1 MCPRAHCAQDP
12 PLLPSQLSLDPSGP
26 EWDCPLGSKDLE
38 EEGPWGGGSGLPPT
52 GCFPGSW
59 RQDVGLD
66 CKGSPE
72 GAEARAWTV
81 YYYSLLQSCL
91 QQAGLPETQDR
102 SQVPRTGCPGAEV
115 TLCVLGSPSTFLPVL
130 LEGGVQSP
138 GNMLLC
144 LSPAWL
150 MKVPAPG
157 QPGEAALLVSK
168 AVSFHPGGLTFLDD
182 FVPPRRA
189 TYFLAGLGL
198 GPGRGREAAEL
209 ARDLICPTGASAELA
224 RLLEDRL
231 LTRQLL
237 AQQGAVAVP
246 ATLAFT
252 YKPPGLLQGGDASP
266 GLRLVELSGKEGQ
279 ETLVKEEVET
289 FLRSEAL
296 GDVLQ
301 VAVKLSGWRW
311 RGRQAFRLYPRAEL
325 GAVVDTVLALLEKLE
340 EEEGVLVEAV
350 YPPVRLPCSDGPS
363 LGPGLAVRI
372 CAVVCRTQ
380 GDRPLLSKVV
390 CGVGRG
396 DRPVRHH
403 NSLPRTLEVA
413 LAQCGLGEAAQVA
426 AVRQRV
432 KAAAEAALGAVL
444 ALEAGLSAE
453 QRGGRRAHTDFL
465 GVDFALTAAGGAL
478 TPVALEL
485 NGGLCLEACGALEG
499 LWAAPRLG
507 PAADD
512 AAAAPLVETML
523 RRSARCLM
531 EGKHLLV
538 VGAGGISKK
547 FVWEAARDYG
557 LQLHLV
563 ESDPNHF
570 ASQLVQ
576 TFIHFDV
583 TEHQRDE
590 ENARLLA
597 ELVRARGLKL
607 DGCFSYWDDCLV
619 LTALLCQELGLPCC
633 PPAAMRLAKHKSRT
647 QLHLLCHHGPP
658 WPAPSLHAVPCCPL
672 ESEADVERAVHQVPL
687 PGVMKLEFGA
697 GAVGTRLVKDA
708 PQCHEHFSRI
718 TRDLQGEADH
728 PGIGLGWGNAML
740 LMEFVDGTEHD
751 VDLVL
756 FGGRLLAAFV
766 SDNGPTKL
774 PGFTETAACMP
785 TGLAPEQEAQM
796 VQAAFRCCLGCG
808 LLDGVFNVELKLTGA
823 GPRLIEINPR
833 MGGFYLRDWI
843 LELYGVDLLL
853 AAAMVACGLCPALPT
868 HPRARGHLVGV
879 MCLVSQ
885 HLQALSST
893 ASRETLQALHDRG
906 LLRLNLLEEAL
917 VPGEY
922 EEPYCSVACA
932 GSSPIEARLRLLGL
946 CQGLGID
953 GPNYPVA
960 HFLSH
965 FK

>member
-1 MCPRAHCAQDP
+1 MCPLPTLPKTHRFC
-12 PLLPSQLSLDPSGP
+12 PSQLSLDPLGP
-26 EWDCPLGSKDLE
+26 AWDCPLASKDLE
-38 EEGPWGGGSGLPPT
+38 EEEGPRGGGAGLPPP
-52 GCFPGSW
+52 GCFSGSW
-59 RQDVGLD
+59 RHDVGLD
-66 CKGSPE
+66 CKGSLE

-81 YYYSLLQSCL
+81 YHYSLLQSCL

-115 TLCVLGSPSTFLPVL
+115 TLCILGSPGTFLSVL

-157 QPGEAALLVSK
+157 QPGESALLVSK
-168 AVSFHPGGLTFLDD
+168 AVSFYPGGLTFLDD

-209 ARDLICPTGASAELA
+209 ARDLTCPTGASAELA

-231 LTRQLL
+231 LTRRLL
-237 AQQGAVAVP
+237 AQQGGVAVP

-252 YKPPGLLQGGDASP
+252 YKPPALLRVGDASP

-279 ETLVKEEVET
+279 ETLVKEEVEA
-289 FLRSEAL
+289 FLHSEAL
-296 GDVLQ
+296 GDALQ

-311 RGRQAFRLYPRAEL
+311 RGRQALRLYSRKEL
-325 GAVVDTVLALLEKLE
+325 GTVVDMVLALLEKLE
-340 EEEGVLVEAV
+340 EEESVLVEAV
-350 YPPVRLPCSDGPS
+350 CPPARLPFPGSPPPGPE
-363 LGPGLAVRI
+363 LAVRI

-380 GDRPLLSKVV
+380 GDRPLLSK
-390 CGVGRG
+390 
-396 DRPVRHH
+396 
-403 NSLPRTLEVA
+403 
-413 LAQCGLGEAAQVA
+413 
-426 AVRQRV
+426 
-432 KAAAEAALGAVL
+432 
-444 ALEAGLSAE
+444 
-453 QRGGRRAHTDFL
+453 
-465 GVDFALTAAGGAL
+465 
-478 TPVALEL
+478 
-485 NGGLCLEACGALEG
+485 
-499 LWAAPRLG
+499 
-507 PAADD
+507 
-512 AAAAPLVETML
+512 
-523 RRSARCLM
+523 
-531 EGKHLLV
+531 
-538 VGAGGISKK
+538 
-547 FVWEAARDYG
+547 
-557 LQLHLV
+557 LHLV

-583 TEHQRDE
+583 TEHRRDE

-597 ELVRARGLKL
+597 ELVRARGLQL

-619 LTALLCQELGLPCC
+619 LTALLCQELGLPCS
-633 PPAAMRLAKHKSRT
+633 PPAAMRLAKQKSCT
-647 QLHLLCHHGPP
+647 QLHLLRCHGPP

-697 GAVGTRLVKDA
+697 GAVGVRLVEDA

-740 LMEFVDGTEHD
+740 LMEFIEGTEHD
-751 VDLVL
+751 VDLVVY
-756 FGGRLLAAFV
+756 GGRLLAAFV
-766 SDNGPTKL
+766 SDNGPTRL

-785 TGLAPEQEAQM
+785 TGLAPEQEAQL

-808 LLDGVFNVELKLTGA
+808 LLDGVFNVELKLTRA
-823 GPRLIEINPR
+823 GPKLIEINPR

-853 AAAMVACGLCPALPT
+853 AAAMVACGLRPALPS

-879 MCLVSQ
+879 MCLASQ
-885 HLQALSST
+885 HLQTLSST
-893 ASRETLQALHDRG
+893 ASRETLQALHDQG
-906 LLRLNLLEEAL
+906 LLRFNLLEEVL
-917 VPGEY
+917 VPGDY

-932 GSSPIEARLRLLGL
+932 GPSLAEARLRLLGL

-953 GPNYPVA
+953 GPHYPVA

>member
-1 MCPRAHCAQDP
+1 M
-12 PLLPSQLSLDPSGP
+12 LSLDPLGP

-38 EEGPWGGGSGLPPT
+38 EEEGPWGGGSGLPPP

-59 RQDVGLD
+59 RHDVGLD

-72 GAEARAWTV
+72 VAEAQAWTV

-115 TLCVLGSPSTFLPVL
+115 TLCILGSPSTFLSVL

-150 MKVPAPG
+150 TKVPAPE

-198 GPGRGREAAEL
+198 GSCRDREAAEL
-209 ARDLICPTGASAELA
+209 ARDLTCPTGASAELA

-231 LTRQLL
+231 LTRRLL
-237 AQQGAVAVP
+237 AQQGGVVVP

-252 YKPPGLLQGGDASP
+252 YKPPVLLRGGDASP

-279 ETLVKEEVET
+279 EMLVKEEVGA
-289 FLRSEAL
+289 FLLSEAL
-296 GDVLQ
+296 GDALQ

-311 RGRQAFRLYPRAEL
+311 RGRQALRLYPRAEL
-325 GAVVDTVLALLEKLE
+325 GTVVDTVLALLEKLE
-340 EEEGVLVEAV
+340 EEESVLVEAV
-350 YPPVRLPCSDGPS
+350 CPPARLPFPGSPPPGPE
-363 LGPGLAVRI
+363 LAVRM

-396 DRPVRHH
+396 DRPLRHQS
-403 NSLPRTLEVA
+403 SLPLTLEVA

-426 AVRQRV
+426 VVRRRV
-432 KAAAEAALGAVL
+432 K
-444 ALEAGLSAE
+444 
-453 QRGGRRAHTDFL
+453 
-465 GVDFALTAAGGAL
+465 
-478 TPVALEL
+478 
-485 NGGLCLEACGALEG
+485 
-499 LWAAPRLG
+499 
-507 PAADD
+507 

-531 EGKHLLV
+531 EGKQLLLI
-538 VGAGGISKK
+538 GAGGVSKK

-557 LQLHLV
+557 LKLHLV

-597 ELVRARGLKL
+597 ELVRARGLQL

-619 LTALLCQELGLPCC
+619 LTALLCQELGLPCN
-633 PPAAMRLAKHKSRT
+633 PPATMRLAKQKSRT
-647 QLHLLCHHGPP
+647 QLHLLRRHGPP

-672 ESEADVERAVHQVPL
+672 ESEADVERAVRQVPL

-697 GAVGTRLVKDA
+697 GAVGVRLVEDA

-718 TRDLQGEADH
+718 ARDLQGEADH

-740 LMEFVDGTEHD
+740 LMEFVEGTEHD

-756 FGGRLLAAFV
+756 FGGRLLGAFV
-766 SDNGPTKL
+766 SDNGPTRL

-785 TGLAPEQEAQM
+785 TGLAPEQEAQL

-808 LLDGVFNVELKLTGA
+808 LLDGVFNVELKMTRA

-853 AAAMVACGLCPALPT
+853 AAAMVACGLRPALPT

-893 ASRETLQALHDRG
+893 ASRETLQALHERG
-906 LLRLNLLEEAL
+906 LLRFNQLEEAL

-932 GSSPIEARLRLLGL
+932 GPTPAEARVRLLGL

-953 GPNYPVA
+953 GPHYPVA

>member
-1 MCPRAHCAQDP
+1 MTYRFC
-12 PLLPSQLSLDPSGP
+12 PSQLSLDALGP

-38 EEGPWGGGSGLPPT
+38 EEEGPWGGGSGLPPP
-52 GCFPGSW
+52 GCFPGTW
-59 RQDVGLD
+59 RHDVGLD
-66 CKGSPE
+66 CKGSLE

-102 SQVPRTGCPGAEV
+102 SHVPRTGCPGAEV
-115 TLCVLGSPSTFLPVL
+115 TLCILGSPSTFLSVL

-150 MKVPAPG
+150 TKVPAPG
-157 QPGEAALLVSK
+157 QPGEAILLVSK

-189 TYFLAGLGL
+189 TYFLAGLGP

-209 ARDLICPTGASAELA
+209 ARDLTCPTGASAELA

-231 LTRQLL
+231 LTRRLL
-237 AQQGAVAVP
+237 AQQGSVAVP

-252 YKPPGLLQGGDASP
+252 YKPPALLRGGDASP

-279 ETLVKEEVET
+279 ETLVKEEVGA
-289 FLRSEAL
+289 FLHSEAL
-296 GDVLQ
+296 GDALQ

-311 RGRQAFRLYPRAEL
+311 RGQQALRLYPRVEL
-325 GAVVDTVLALLEKLE
+325 GTVVDTVLALLEKLE
-340 EEEGVLVEAV
+340 EEESVLVEAV
-350 YPPVRLPCSDGPS
+350 CPPARLPFPGSPPP
-363 LGPGLAVRI
+363 GPGLAVRI

-380 GDRPLLSKVV
+380 GDKPLLSKVV
-390 CGVGRG
+390 CSVGRE
-396 DRPVRHH
+396 DRPLRHQ
-403 NSLPRTLEVA
+403 SALPQTLEVA
-413 LAQCGLGEAAQVA
+413 LAWCGLGETAQVA
-426 AVRQRV
+426 VVRQRV
-432 KAAAEAALGAVL
+432 KAAAEAALAAVL
-444 ALEAGLSAE
+444 ALEAGLSSE
-453 QRGGRRAHTDFL
+453 QRGGRRARTDFL
-465 GVDFALTAAGGAL
+465 GVDFALTVAGRTL

-485 NGGLCLEACGALEG
+485 NGCLCLEACGALEG
-499 LWAAPRLG
+499 LWAARS
-507 PAADD
+507 AAAEE

-523 RRSARCLM
+523 RSSARYLM
-531 EGKHLLV
+531 EGKQLLLI
-538 VGAGGISKK
+538 GAGGVSKK

-557 LQLHLV
+557 LKLHLV

-570 ASQLVQ
+570 ASQLVH

-583 TEHQRDE
+583 TEHRRDE

-597 ELVRARGLKL
+597 ELVRARGLQL

-619 LTALLCQELGLPCC
+619 LTALLCQELGLPCS
-633 PPAAMRLAKHKSRT
+633 PPAAMRLAKQKSCT
-647 QLHLLCHHGPP
+647 QLHLLRCHGPP

-672 ESEADVERAVHQVPL
+672 ESEADVEKAVHQVPL

-697 GAVGTRLVKDA
+697 GAVGVRLVEDA

-718 TRDLQGEADH
+718 SRDLQGEADH

-740 LMEFVDGTEHD
+740 LMEFVEGTEHD

-766 SDNGPTKL
+766 SDNGPTRL

-785 TGLAPEQEAQM
+785 TGLAAEQEAQL

-808 LLDGVFNVELKLTGA
+808 LLDGVFNVELKLTAA
-823 GPRLIEINPR
+823 GPKLIEINPR

-853 AAAMVACGLCPALPT
+853 AAAMVACGLRPALPMR
-868 HPRARGHLVGV
+868 PRARGHLVGV
-879 MCLVSQ
+879 MCLLSQ
-885 HLQALSST
+885 HLQVLSST
-893 ASRETLQALHDRG
+893 ASRESLQALHDQG
-906 LLRLNLLEEAL
+906 LVRFNLLEEVL

-922 EEPYCSVACA
+922 EEPYCSVACT
-932 GSSPIEARLRLLGL
+932 GSSLAEARLRLLGL

-953 GPNYPVA
+953 GPHYPVA
-960 HFLSH
+960 YFLSH

>member
-1 MCPRAHCAQDP
+1 MPLAHPARDP
-12 PLLPSQLSLDPSGP
+12 PFLPPQLSLDPLGP
-26 EWDCPLGSKDLE
+26 KRDCPLASKEE
-38 EEGPWGGGSGLPPT
+38 EEGLWGGGSGLPPT
-52 GCFPGSW
+52 GYFPGSW
-59 RQDVGLD
+59 CHDVGLD
-66 CKGSPE
+66 CRGAPE

-115 TLCVLGSPSTFLPVL
+115 TLCVLGSPSTFLSVL

-150 MKVPAPG
+150 TKVPAPG
-157 QPGEAALLVSK
+157 RPGEAALLVSK

-182 FVPPRRA
+182 FDPPRCA

-198 GPGRGREAAEL
+198 GPGWGREAAEL
-209 ARDLICPTGASAELA
+209 ARDLTCPTGASAELA
-224 RLLEDRL
+224 QLLEDRL

-237 AQQGAVAVP
+237 AKQGGVAVP
-246 ATLAFT
+246 ATLAFI
-252 YKPPGLLQGGDASP
+252 YKPPALLQGGDASP
-266 GLRLVELSGKEGQ
+266 ALRVVQLNGKEGQ
-279 ETLVKEEVET
+279 ETLVKEEVRV
-289 FLRSEAL
+289 FLHSQAL
-296 GDVLQ
+296 GDALQ
-301 VAVKLSGWRW
+301 VAVKPSGWRW
-311 RGRQAFRLYPRAEL
+311 RGRQALRLHPRAEL
-325 GAVVDTVLALLEKLE
+325 GPVVDTVLTLLEKLE
-340 EEEGVLVEAV
+340 EEESVLVEAV
-350 YPPVRLPCSDGPS
+350 CPPARLPFPGSPPPGPE
-363 LGPGLAVRI
+363 LAVRI

-380 GDRPLLSKVV
+380 CDRPLLSKVV
-390 CGVGRG
+390 CSVGRG
-396 DRPVRHH
+396 DQPLRHRT
-403 NSLPRTLEVA
+403 SLPRTLEAA

-426 AVRQRV
+426 AVRGRV
-432 KAAAEAALGAVL
+432 KAAAEAALAAVL
-444 ALEAGLSAE
+444 SLEAGLSAE
-453 QRGGRRAHTDFL
+453 QRGGPRARTDVV
-465 GVDFALTAAGGAL
+465 GVDFALTAAGRSL
-478 TPVALEL
+478 VPVALGL
-485 NGGLCLEACGALEG
+485 NCGLCLEVCGALEG
-499 LWAAPRLG
+499 LWAAPRRG
-507 PAADD
+507 PAEE

-523 RRSARCLM
+523 RRSARRLM
-531 EGKHLLV
+531 EGKRLLL
-538 VGAGGISKK
+538 VGAGGVSKK

-563 ESDPNHF
+563 ESNPNHF

-576 TFIHFDV
+576 SFIHFDV
-583 TEHQRDE
+583 TEHRKDE

-597 ELVRARGLKL
+597 ELVRARGLQL

-619 LTALLCQELGLPCC
+619 LTALLCQELGLPCS
-633 PPAAMRLAKHKSRT
+633 PPAAMRLAKQKSRT
-647 QLHLLCHHGPP
+647 QLHLLRHHGPP

-697 GAVGTRLVKDA
+697 GAVGVRLVEDA
-708 PQCHEHFSRI
+708 PQCLEHFSRI
-718 TRDLQGEADH
+718 AHDLQGEADH

-740 LMEFVDGTEHD
+740 LMEFVEGTEHD

-766 SDNGPTKL
+766 SDNGPTRL

-785 TGLAPEQEAQM
+785 TGLAPEQEAQL

-823 GPRLIEINPR
+823 GPKLIEINPR

-853 AAAMVACGLCPALPT
+853 AAAMVACGLQPALPA

-932 GSSPIEARLRLLGL
+932 GPSPAEAQLRLLGL

-953 GPNYPVA
+953 GPHYPVA

>member
-1 MCPRAHCAQDP
+1 
-12 PLLPSQLSLDPSGP
+12 QLSLDPLGP

-38 EEGPWGGGSGLPPT
+38 EEEGPWGGGSGLPPP
-52 GCFPGSW
+52 GSFPGSW

-66 CKGSPE
+66 CKGSLE
-72 GAEARAWTV
+72 GVEARAWTV

-91 QQAGLPETQDR
+91 QHAGLPETQDR

-115 TLCVLGSPSTFLPVL
+115 TLCILGSPSTFLSVL

-150 MKVPAPG
+150 TKVPAPG
-157 QPGEAALLVSK
+157 QPGEAVLLVSK
-168 AVSFHPGGLTFLDD
+168 AVSFHPGGLTFLED

-198 GPGRGREAAEL
+198 GPGQGREAAEL
-209 ARDLICPTGASAELA
+209 ARDLTCPTGASAELA

-231 LTRQLL
+231 LTRRLL
-237 AQQGAVAVP
+237 AQQGGVAVP

-252 YKPPGLLQGGDASP
+252 YKPPALLRGGDASP
-266 GLRLVELSGKEGQ
+266 GVRMVELSGKEGQ
-279 ETLVKEEVET
+279 ETLVKEEVGA
-289 FLRSEAL
+289 FLHSGAL
-296 GDVLQ
+296 GDALQ

-311 RGRQAFRLYPRAEL
+311 RGRQALRVCPRAEL
-325 GAVVDTVLALLEKLE
+325 GTVVDTVLALLEKLE
-340 EEEGVLVEAV
+340 EEESVLVEAV
-350 YPPVRLPCSDGPS
+350 CPPARLPFPGSPPPGPE
-363 LGPGLAVRI
+363 LAVRI

-390 CGVGRG
+390 CSVGRQ
-396 DRPVRHH
+396 DRPLRHRS
-403 NSLPRTLEVA
+403 SLPQTLEVA
-413 LAQCGLGEAAQVA
+413 LARCGLGETGQVA
-426 AVRQRV
+426 VVRQRV
-432 KAAAEAALGAVL
+432 KTAAEAALAAVL

-453 QRGGRRAHTDFL
+453 QRGGRRA
-465 GVDFALTAAGGAL
+465 
-478 TPVALEL
+478 
-485 NGGLCLEACGALEG
+485 
-499 LWAAPRLG
+499 
-507 PAADD
+507 
-512 AAAAPLVETML
+512 
-523 RRSARCLM
+523 
-531 EGKHLLV
+531 
-538 VGAGGISKK
+538 
-547 FVWEAARDYG
+547 ARDYG
-557 LQLHLV
+557 LKLHLV

-583 TEHQRDE
+583 TEHRRDE

-597 ELVRARGLKL
+597 ELVRARGLQL

-619 LTALLCQELGLPCC
+619 LTALLCQELGLPCS
-633 PPAAMRLAKHKSRT
+633 PPAAMRLAKQKSCT
-647 QLHLLCHHGPP
+647 QLHLLRCQGPP

-672 ESEADVERAVHQVPL
+672 ESEADVEKAVHQVPL

-697 GAVGTRLVKDA
+697 GAVGVRLVEDA
-708 PQCHEHFSRI
+708 PQCHEHFSRVA
-718 TRDLQGEADH
+718 RDLQGEADH

-740 LMEFVDGTEHD
+740 LMEFVEGTEHD

-766 SDNGPTKL
+766 SDNGPTRL

-785 TGLAPEQEAQM
+785 TGLAPEQEAQL

-823 GPRLIEINPR
+823 GPKLIEINPR

-853 AAAMVACGLCPALPT
+853 AAAMVACGLRPALPT

-879 MCLVSQ
+879 MCLMSQ
-885 HLQALSST
+885 HLQVLNST
-893 ASRETLQALHDRG
+893 SSRETLQALHDQG
-906 LLRLNLLEEAL
+906 LLRFNLLEEIL
-917 VPGEY
+917 EQGEY

-932 GSSPIEARLRLLGL
+932 GSSPAEARLRLLGL

-953 GPNYPVA
+953 GPHYPVA

>member
-1 MCPRAHCAQDP
+1 M
-12 PLLPSQLSLDPSGP
+12 LSLDPSGP

-380 GDRPLLSKVV
+380 GDRPLLSK
-390 CGVGRG
+390 
-396 DRPVRHH
+396 
-403 NSLPRTLEVA
+403 
-413 LAQCGLGEAAQVA
+413 
-426 AVRQRV
+426 
-432 KAAAEAALGAVL
+432 
-444 ALEAGLSAE
+444 
-453 QRGGRRAHTDFL
+453 
-465 GVDFALTAAGGAL
+465 
-478 TPVALEL
+478 
-485 NGGLCLEACGALEG
+485 
-499 LWAAPRLG
+499 
-507 PAADD
+507 
-512 AAAAPLVETML
+512 
-523 RRSARCLM
+523 
-531 EGKHLLV
+531 
-538 VGAGGISKK
+538 
-547 FVWEAARDYG
+547 
-557 LQLHLV
+557 LHLV

>member
-1 MCPRAHCAQDP
+1 MEVGPFSQA
-12 PLLPSQLSLDPSGP
+12 LVPS
-26 EWDCPLGSKDLE
+26 K
-38 EEGPWGGGSGLPPT
+38 
-52 GCFPGSW
+52 
-59 RQDVGLD
+59 
-66 CKGSPE
+66 
-72 GAEARAWTV
+72 
-81 YYYSLLQSCL
+81 
-91 QQAGLPETQDR
+91 
-102 SQVPRTGCPGAEV
+102 GCPGAEV
-115 TLCVLGSPSTFLPVL
+115 TLCILGSPSTFLSVL

-150 MKVPAPG
+150 TKVPALG
-157 QPGEAALLVSK
+157 QPGEATLLVSK

-189 TYFLAGLGL
+189 TYFLASL
-198 GPGRGREAAEL
+198 GPGPGGGREAAEL
-209 ARDLICPTGASAELA
+209 ARNLTCPTGASVELA

-231 LTRQLL
+231 LMRRLL
-237 AQQGAVAVP
+237 SQQGGVVVP

-252 YKPPGLLQGGDASP
+252 YKPPGLLRGGDASP

-279 ETLVKEEVET
+279 ETLVKEEVGD
-289 FLRSEAL
+289 FLHSEAL
-296 GDVLQ
+296 GDALQ

-311 RGRQAFRLYPRAEL
+311 QGRQTLCLHPRTEL
-325 GAVVDTVLALLEKLE
+325 DTVVDTVLTLLEKLE
-340 EEEGVLVEAV
+340 EEEGVLVEAMC
-350 YPPVRLPCSDGPS
+350 PPAQLPFSDGPS
-363 LGPGLAVRI
+363 PGPELAVRI
-372 CAVVCRTQ
+372 CAVVCRIQ
-380 GDRPLLSKVV
+380 GDRPLLSKKVHLQQDRREDLEESVLGERLLLGQPFEPYPAQVV

-396 DRPVRHH
+396 DRLLRHQ
-403 NSLPRTLEVA
+403 NTLPRTLDVA

-426 AVRQRV
+426 VVRQRV
-432 KAAAEAALGAVL
+432 KEAAEAALAAVL

-453 QRGGRRAHTDFL
+453 QRGGRQARTDFL
-465 GVDFALTAAGGAL
+465 GVDFALTVVGRAL
-478 TPVALEL
+478 TPVALKL
-485 NGGLCLEACGALEG
+485 NCGLCLEACGALEG

-507 PAADD
+507 PAAEET
-512 AAAAPLVETML
+512 AAALLVETML
-523 RRSARCLM
+523 RRSAHCLM
-531 EGKHLLV
+531 EGKQLLV
-538 VGAGGISKK
+538 IGAGGVSKK

-557 LQLHLV
+557 LKLHV
-563 ESDPNHF
+563 VDSHPNHF

-583 TEHQRDE
+583 TEHRRDE

-597 ELVRARGLKL
+597 EQVRARGLQL
-607 DGCFSYWDDCLV
+607 DGCFSFWDDCLV
-619 LTALLCQELGLPCC
+619 LTALLCQELGLPCNT
-633 PPAAMRLAKHKSRT
+633 PTAMCLAKQKSRT
-647 QLHLLCHHGPP
+647 QLHLLRHQGPP

-687 PGVMKLEFGA
+687 PGVMKLEFGS
-697 GAVGTRLVKDA
+697 GAVGVQLVKDG

-718 TRDLQGEADH
+718 ARDLQGEADH

-740 LMEFVDGTEHD
+740 LMEFVEGTEHD

-785 TGLAPEQEAQM
+785 TVLAPEQEAQM

-833 MGGFYLRDWI
+833 MGGFYLRNWI
-843 LELYGVDLLL
+843 LELYGVDILL
-853 AAAMVACGLCPALPT
+853 ASAMVACGLRPALPT
-868 HPRARGHLVGV
+868 HPRARGHLVGI
-879 MCLVSQ
+879 MCVLSQ
-885 HLQALSST
+885 HLQVLSST
-893 ASRETLQALHDRG
+893 TTRETLQGLHDQG
-906 LLRLNLLEEAL
+906 LLRLNLLEENL
-917 VPGEY
+917 EPDKY
-922 EEPYCSVACA
+922 EEPFCNVACTGHTHA
-932 GSSPIEARLRLLGL
+932 EACHRLLGL

-953 GPNYPVA
+953 RPNYPVA

>member
-1 MCPRAHCAQDP
+1 M
-12 PLLPSQLSLDPSGP
+12 LSLDPPGP
-26 EWDCPLGSKDLE
+26 ERDCALGFKEE
-38 EEGPWGGGSGLPPT
+38 EEGRWGGGSGLPPT
-52 GCFPGSW
+52 GDFPGSW
-59 RQDVGLD
+59 GHDVGLD
-66 CKGSPE
+66 CRGAPE

-81 YYYSLLQSCL
+81 YFYSLLQSCL

-150 MKVPAPG
+150 AKVPAPER
-157 QPGEAALLVSK
+157 PGETALLVSK
-168 AVSFHPGGLTFLDD
+168 AVSFYPGGLTFLDD
-182 FVPPRRA
+182 FVPPRSA

-198 GPGRGREAAEL
+198 GPGRGQEAAEL
-209 ARDLICPTGASAELA
+209 ARDLACPTGASAELA

-237 AQQGAVAVP
+237 ATQGSVAVP

-252 YKPPGLLQGGDASP
+252 YKPPALLQGGGASP
-266 GLRLVELSGKEGQ
+266 ALRVVRLSGRQGQ
-279 ETLVKEEVET
+279 EALVTEEVRV
-289 FLRSEAL
+289 FLRSQVL
-296 GDVLQ
+296 GDALQ
-301 VAVKLSGWRW
+301 VAVKLSGWHW
-311 RGRQAFRLYPRAEL
+311 RGRQALRLHPRADL
-325 GAVVDTVLALLEKLE
+325 GPVVDTVLTLLEKLE
-340 EEEGVLVEAV
+340 EEESVLVEAV
-350 YPPVRLPCSDGPS
+350 CPPAQLPFPGSPPPGPA
-363 LGPGLAVRI
+363 LAVRI

-380 GDRPLLSKVV
+380 HDRPLLSKVV
-390 CGVGRG
+390 CSVGRR
-396 DRPVRHH
+396 DQPLRHQT
-403 NSLPRTLEVA
+403 SLPRTLEVA

-426 AVRQRV
+426 AVRKRRGELFAP
-432 KAAAEAALGAVL
+432 KPREHRALP
-444 ALEAGLSAE
+444 
-453 QRGGRRAHTDFL
+453 GRRKP
-465 GVDFALTAAGGAL
+465 G
-478 TPVALEL
+478 
-485 NGGLCLEACGALEG
+485 
-499 LWAAPRLG
+499 W
-507 PAADD
+507 
-512 AAAAPLVETML
+512 
-523 RRSARCLM
+523 
-531 EGKHLLV
+531 
-538 VGAGGISKK
+538 
-547 FVWEAARDYG
+547 RDWWD
-557 LQLHLV
+557 QLHLV
-563 ESDPNHF
+563 ESNPNHF
-570 ASQLVQ
+570 ASQVVQ
-576 TFIHFDV
+576 SFIHFDV
-583 TEHQRDE
+583 TEHRKDE

-597 ELVRARGLKL
+597 ELVRARGLQL

-619 LTALLCQELGLPCC
+619 LTALLCQELGLPCS
-633 PPAAMRLAKHKSRT
+633 PPAAMRLAKQKSRT
-647 QLHLLCHHGPP
+647 QLHLLHHHGPP
-658 WPAPSLHAVPCCPL
+658 WPAASLYAVPCCPL
-672 ESEADVERAVHQVPL
+672 ESEADVERAVRQVPL

-697 GAVGTRLVKDA
+697 GAVGVRLVEDA
-708 PQCHEHFSRI
+708 PQCLEHFSRI
-718 TRDLQGEADH
+718 ARDLQGEADH

-740 LMEFVDGTEHD
+740 LMEFVEGTEHD
-751 VDLVL
+751 VDLVV

-766 SDNGPTKL
+766 SDNGPTRL

-785 TGLAPEQEAQM
+785 TGLAPEQEAQL

-853 AAAMVACGLCPALPT
+853 AAAMVACGLRPALPA

-906 LLRLNLLEEAL
+906 LLRLTLLEEAL

-932 GSSPIEARLRLLGL
+932 GPSPAEARLRLLGL

-953 GPNYPVA
+953 GPHYPVA

>member
-1 MCPRAHCAQDP
+1 M
-12 PLLPSQLSLDPSGP
+12 LSLDPSGP

-38 EEGPWGGGSGLPPT
+38 DEGPWGGGSGLPPT

-72 GAEARAWTV
+72 GTEARAWTV

-102 SQVPRTGCPGAEV
+102 SQAPRTGCPGAEV

-157 QPGEAALLVSK
+157 QPGEAALLVLK

-198 GPGRGREAAEL
+198 GPSRGREAAEL
-209 ARDLICPTGASAELA
+209 ARDLTCPTGASAELA

-237 AQQGAVAVP
+237 AQQGGVAVP

-252 YKPPGLLQGGDASP
+252 YKPPGLLRGGDSSP

-279 ETLVKEEVET
+279 ETLVKEEVEA

-311 RGRQAFRLYPRAEL
+311 RGRQALHLHPRAEL
-325 GAVVDTVLALLEKLE
+325 GAVVNTVLALLEKLE
-340 EEEGVLVEAV
+340 EEESVLVEAV
-350 YPPVRLPCSDGPS
+350 YPPVQLPCSDGPS
-363 LGPGLAVRI
+363 PGPGLAVRI

-396 DRPVRHH
+396 DRPLRHH
-403 NSLPRTLEVA
+403 NSLP
-413 LAQCGLGEAAQVA
+413 
-426 AVRQRV
+426 
-432 KAAAEAALGAVL
+432 
-444 ALEAGLSAE
+444 
-453 QRGGRRAHTDFL
+453 
-465 GVDFALTAAGGAL
+465 
-478 TPVALEL
+478 
-485 NGGLCLEACGALEG
+485 
-499 LWAAPRLG
+499 
-507 PAADD
+507 
-512 AAAAPLVETML
+512 
-523 RRSARCLM
+523 
-531 EGKHLLV
+531 
-538 VGAGGISKK
+538 
-547 FVWEAARDYG
+547 
-557 LQLHLV
+557 LHLV

-576 TFIHFDV
+576 TFIHFDM
-583 TEHQRDE
+583 TEHRRDE

-619 LTALLCQELGLPCC
+619 LTALLCQELGLPCS
-633 PPAAMRLAKHKSRT
+633 PPAAMRLAKKKSLT
-647 QLHLLCHHGPP
+647 QLHLLRHRGPP

-697 GAVGTRLVKDA
+697 GAVGVRLVEDA

-740 LMEFVDGTEHD
+740 LMEFVEGTEHD

-766 SDNGPTKL
+766 SDNGPTRL

-785 TGLAPEQEAQM
+785 TGLASEQEAQM

-853 AAAMVACGLCPALPT
+853 AAVMVACGLRPALPT
-868 HPRARGHLVGV
+868 RPRARGHLVGV

-932 GSSPIEARLRLLGL
+932 GSSPTEARLRLLGL

-953 GPNYPVA
+953 GPSYPVA

>member
-1 MCPRAHCAQDP
+1 M
-12 PLLPSQLSLDPSGP
+12 LSLDALGP

-38 EEGPWGGGSGLPPT
+38 EEEGPGSGGSGLPPPS
-52 GCFPGSW
+52 CFPGSW
-59 RQDVGLD
+59 RHDVGLD

-81 YYYSLLQSCL
+81 HYYSLLQSCL

-102 SQVPRTGCPGAEV
+102 SQVPRTGCPGAEA
-115 TLCVLGSPSTFLPVL
+115 TLCVLGSPSTFLSVL

-150 MKVPAPG
+150 TKVPAPG
-157 QPGEAALLVSK
+157 QPGESTLLVSK
-168 AVSFHPGGLTFLDD
+168 AVSFHSGGLTFLDD

-198 GPGRGREAAEL
+198 GPGPGREAAEL
-209 ARDLICPTGASAELA
+209 ARDLTCPTGASAELA

-231 LTRQLL
+231 LTRRLL
-237 AQQGAVAVP
+237 AQQGDVAVP

-252 YKPPGLLQGGDASP
+252 YKPPALLRGGDASP
-266 GLRLVELSGKEGQ
+266 GLRLVELNGKEGQ
-279 ETLVKEEVET
+279 EALVKEEVGT
-289 FLRSEAL
+289 FLHSEAL
-296 GDVLQ
+296 GDALQ

-311 RGRQAFRLYPRAEL
+311 RGRQALRLYPRAEL
-325 GAVVDTVLALLEKLE
+325 GPVVDTVLALLEKLE
-340 EEEGVLVEAV
+340 EEESVLVEAV
-350 YPPVRLPCSDGPS
+350 CPPARLPFPGSPSPGPE
-363 LGPGLAVRI
+363 LALRI

-380 GDRPLLSKVV
+380 GDRPLLSKMV
-390 CGVGRG
+390 CGVGRV
-396 DRPVRHH
+396 DRPLRHQS
-403 NSLPRTLEVA
+403 SLPQTL
-413 LAQCGLGEAAQVA
+413 
-426 AVRQRV
+426 
-432 KAAAEAALGAVL
+432 EAALAAVQ

-453 QRGGRRAHTDFL
+453 QRGGRQARTDFL
-465 GVDFALTAAGGAL
+465 GVDFALTVAGRAL

-499 LWAAPRLG
+499 LWAAPRPGL
-507 PAADD
+507 AAEE

-523 RRSARCLM
+523 RRSARYLM
-531 EGKHLLV
+531 EGKQLLLL
-538 VGAGGISKK
+538 GAGGFSKK

-557 LQLHLV
+557 LKVHLV
-563 ESDPNHF
+563 DSDPNHF

-576 TFIHFDV
+576 TFIHFNV

-590 ENARLLA
+590 ENARVLA
-597 ELVRARGLKL
+597 ELVRARGLQL

-619 LTALLCQELGLPCC
+619 LTALLCQELGLPSN
-633 PPAAMRLAKHKSRT
+633 PPAAMHLAKQKSRT
-647 QLHLLCHHGPP
+647 QLHLLSRHGPP
-658 WPAPSLHAVPCCPL
+658 WPTPSLYAVPCCPL
-672 ESEADVERAVHQVPL
+672 ESEADVDRAARQVPL

-697 GAVGTRLVKDA
+697 GAVGVRLVEDA
-708 PQCHEHFSRI
+708 SQCHEHFSRI
-718 TRDLQGEADH
+718 SRDLQVEADH

-740 LMEFVDGTEHD
+740 LMEFIEGTEHD

-756 FGGRLLAAFV
+756 FGGQLLAAFV
-766 SDNGPTKL
+766 SDNGPTRL

-785 TGLAPEQEAQM
+785 TGLAPEQEAQL

-853 AAAMVACGLCPALPT
+853 AAAMVACGLRPALPAR
-868 HPRARGHLVGV
+868 PRARGHLVGV

-885 HLQALSST
+885 HLQALRST
-893 ASRETLQALHDRG
+893 ASRETLKALHDQG

-932 GSSPIEARLRLLGL
+932 GPSLAEARLRLLGL

-953 GPNYPVA
+953 GPHYPVA
-960 HFLSH
+960 YFLSH

>member
-1 MCPRAHCAQDP
+1 M
-12 PLLPSQLSLDPSGP
+12 LSLDALGP

-38 EEGPWGGGSGLPPT
+38 EEEGPGSGGSGLPPPS
-52 GCFPGSW
+52 CFPGSW
-59 RQDVGLD
+59 RHDVGLD

-81 YYYSLLQSCL
+81 HYYSLLQSCL

-102 SQVPRTGCPGAEV
+102 SQVPRTGCPGAEA
-115 TLCVLGSPSTFLPVL
+115 TLCVLGSPSTFLSVL

-150 MKVPAPG
+150 TKVPAPG
-157 QPGEAALLVSK
+157 QPGESTLLVSK
-168 AVSFHPGGLTFLDD
+168 AVSFHSGGLTFLDD

-198 GPGRGREAAEL
+198 GPGPGREAAEL
-209 ARDLICPTGASAELA
+209 ARDLTCPTGASAELA

-231 LTRQLL
+231 LTRRLL
-237 AQQGAVAVP
+237 AQQGDVAVP

-252 YKPPGLLQGGDASP
+252 YKPPALLREGDASP
-266 GLRLVELSGKEGQ
+266 GLRLVELNGKEGQ
-279 ETLVKEEVET
+279 EALVKEEVGN
-289 FLRSEAL
+289 FLHSEAL
-296 GDVLQ
+296 GDALQ
-301 VAVKLSGWRW
+301 VRATWAGHGWSLAQPPGCSVLRPQH
-311 RGRQAFRLYPRAEL
+311 RPPGSPSPGPE
-325 GAVVDTVLALLEKLE
+325 LAL
-340 EEEGVLVEAV
+340 
-350 YPPVRLPCSDGPS
+350 
-363 LGPGLAVRI
+363 RI

-380 GDRPLLSKVV
+380 GDRPLLSKMV
-390 CGVGRG
+390 CGVGRV
-396 DRPVRHH
+396 DRPLRHQS
-403 NSLPRTLEVA
+403 SLPQTLEVA
-413 LAQCGLGEAAQVA
+413 LAQCGLGEASQVA
-426 AVRQRV
+426 VVRQRV
-432 KAAAEAALGAVL
+432 KAAAEAALAAVQ

-453 QRGGRRAHTDFL
+453 QRGGRQARTDFL
-465 GVDFALTAAGGAL
+465 GVDFALTVAGRAL

-499 LWAAPRLG
+499 LWAAPRPGL
-507 PAADD
+507 AAEE

-523 RRSARCLM
+523 RRSARYLM
-531 EGKHLLV
+531 EGKQLLLL
-538 VGAGGISKK
+538 GAGGFSKK

-557 LQLHLV
+557 LKVHLV
-563 ESDPNHF
+563 DSDPNHF

-576 TFIHFDV
+576 TFIHFNV

-590 ENARLLA
+590 ENARVLA
-597 ELVRARGLKL
+597 ELVRARGLQL

-619 LTALLCQELGLPCC
+619 LTALLCQELGLPSN
-633 PPAAMRLAKHKSRT
+633 PPAAMHLAKQKSRT
-647 QLHLLCHHGPP
+647 QLHLLSRHGPP
-658 WPAPSLHAVPCCPL
+658 WPAPSLYAVPCCPL
-672 ESEADVERAVHQVPL
+672 ESEADVDRAARQVPL

-697 GAVGTRLVKDA
+697 GAVGVRLVEDA
-708 PQCHEHFSRI
+708 SQCHEHFSRI
-718 TRDLQGEADH
+718 SRDLQVEADH

-740 LMEFVDGTEHD
+740 LMEFIEGTEHD

-756 FGGRLLAAFV
+756 FGGQLLAAFV
-766 SDNGPTKL
+766 SDNGPTRL

-785 TGLAPEQEAQM
+785 TGLAPEQEAQL

-853 AAAMVACGLCPALPT
+853 AAAMVACGLRPALPAR
-868 HPRARGHLVGV
+868 PRARGHLVGV

-885 HLQALSST
+885 HLQALRST
-893 ASRETLQALHDRG
+893 ASRETLKALHDQG

-932 GSSPIEARLRLLGL
+932 GPSLAEARLRLLGL

-953 GPNYPVA
+953 GPHYPVA
-960 HFLSH
+960 YFLSH

>member
-1 MCPRAHCAQDP
+1 M
-12 PLLPSQLSLDPSGP
+12 LSLDPLGP
-26 EWDCPLGSKDLE
+26 KWDCPLGSKVLE
-38 EEGPWGGGSGLPPT
+38 DEEGPWGGDSGLPPPDD
-52 GCFPGSW
+52 FPGSW
-59 RQDVGLD
+59 RLDVGLD

-72 GAEARAWTV
+72 GAEARAWTT

-115 TLCVLGSPSTFLPVL
+115 TLCILGSPSTFWSVL

-150 MKVPAPG
+150 TKVPAPG
-157 QPGEAALLVSK
+157 RPGEAALLVSK

-189 TYFLAGLGL
+189 TYFLAGLGPRPGL
-198 GPGRGREAAEL
+198 GQEAAEL
-209 ARDLICPTGASAELA
+209 ARDLTCPTGASAELA

-237 AQQGAVAVP
+237 ARRGGVAVP

-252 YKPPGLLQGGDASP
+252 YKPPALLRGGEASP

-279 ETLVKEEVET
+279 ETLVKEEVGA
-289 FLRSEAL
+289 FLRSAVL
-296 GDVLQ
+296 GDALQ

-311 RGRQAFRLYPRAEL
+311 RGQQALRLHPRAEV
-325 GAVVDTVLALLEKLE
+325 GAVADTVLASLEKLE
-340 EEEGVLVEAV
+340 EEESVSVEAV
-350 YPPVRLPCSDGPS
+350 CPPARLPFPGNAPAGPA
-363 LGPGLAVRI
+363 LAVRI

-380 GDRPLLSKVV
+380 GDRPLLSK
-390 CGVGRG
+390 
-396 DRPVRHH
+396 
-403 NSLPRTLEVA
+403 
-413 LAQCGLGEAAQVA
+413 
-426 AVRQRV
+426 
-432 KAAAEAALGAVL
+432 
-444 ALEAGLSAE
+444 
-453 QRGGRRAHTDFL
+453 
-465 GVDFALTAAGGAL
+465 
-478 TPVALEL
+478 
-485 NGGLCLEACGALEG
+485 
-499 LWAAPRLG
+499 
-507 PAADD
+507 
-512 AAAAPLVETML
+512 
-523 RRSARCLM
+523 
-531 EGKHLLV
+531 
-538 VGAGGISKK
+538 
-547 FVWEAARDYG
+547 
-557 LQLHLV
+557 LHLV

-590 ENARLLA
+590 ENAQLLA
-597 ELVRARGLKL
+597 ELVRARGLQL

-619 LTALLCQELGLPCC
+619 LTALLCQELGLPCS
-633 PPAAMRLAKHKSRT
+633 PPAAMRLAKQKSRT
-647 QLHLLCHHGPP
+647 QLHLLRCQGPP
-658 WPAPSLHAVPCCPL
+658 WPAPSLYAVPCCPL

-697 GAVGTRLVKDA
+697 GAVGVRLVEDA
-708 PQCHEHFSRI
+708 SQCRQHFSKI
-718 TRDLQGEADH
+718 AHDLQGEADH
-728 PGIGLGWGNAML
+728 PGIGLGWGNSML
-740 LMEFVDGTEHD
+740 LMEFIEGTEHD

-766 SDNGPTKL
+766 SDNGPTRL

-785 TGLAPEQEAQM
+785 TGLAPEQEAQL

-808 LLDGVFNVELKLTGA
+808 LLDGVFNVELKLTRT

-853 AAAMVACGLCPALPT
+853 AAAMVACGLRPALPT
-868 HPRARGHLVGV
+868 HPRASGHLVGV
-879 MCLVSQ
+879 TGLVSQ
-885 HLQALSST
+885 HLQVLSST
-893 ASRETLQALHDRG
+893 ASQEALQALHERG
-906 LLRLNLLEEAL
+906 LLRFNQFASLEE
-917 VPGEY
+917 VRGPGEY

-932 GSSPIEARLRLLGL
+932 APSLAEARLRLLGL

-953 GPNYPVA
+953 GPHYPVA

>member
-1 MCPRAHCAQDP
+1 M
-12 PLLPSQLSLDPSGP
+12 LSLDPSGP

-38 EEGPWGGGSGLPPT
+38 DEGPWGGGSGLPPT

-72 GAEARAWTV
+72 GTEARAWTV

-102 SQVPRTGCPGAEV
+102 SQAPRTGCPGAEV

-198 GPGRGREAAEL
+198 GPSRGREAAEL
-209 ARDLICPTGASAELA
+209 ARDLTCPTGASAELA

-237 AQQGAVAVP
+237 AQQGGVAVP

-252 YKPPGLLQGGDASP
+252 YKPPGLLRGGDSSP

-279 ETLVKEEVET
+279 ETLVKEEVEA

-311 RGRQAFRLYPRAEL
+311 RGRQALRLHPRAEL
-325 GAVVDTVLALLEKLE
+325 GAVVNTVLALLEKLE
-340 EEEGVLVEAV
+340 EEESVLLEAV
-350 YPPVRLPCSDGPS
+350 YPPVQLPCSDGPS
-363 LGPGLAVRI
+363 PGPGLAVRI

-396 DRPVRHH
+396 DRPLRHH

-413 LAQCGLGEAAQVA
+413 LAQCGLGE
-426 AVRQRV
+426 
-432 KAAAEAALGAVL
+432 
-444 ALEAGLSAE
+444 
-453 QRGGRRAHTDFL
+453 
-465 GVDFALTAAGGAL
+465 
-478 TPVALEL
+478 
-485 NGGLCLEACGALEG
+485 
-499 LWAAPRLG
+499 
-507 PAADD
+507 
-512 AAAAPLVETML
+512 
-523 RRSARCLM
+523 
-531 EGKHLLV
+531 
-538 VGAGGISKK
+538 
-547 FVWEAARDYG
+547 
-557 LQLHLV
+557 LHLV

-576 TFIHFDV
+576 TFIHFDM
-583 TEHQRDE
+583 TEHRRDE

-619 LTALLCQELGLPCC
+619 LTALLCQELGLPCS
-633 PPAAMRLAKHKSRT
+633 PPAAMRLAKKKSLT
-647 QLHLLCHHGPP
+647 QLHLLRRHHGPP

-697 GAVGTRLVKDA
+697 GAVGVRLVEDA

-740 LMEFVDGTEHD
+740 LMEFVEGTEHD

-766 SDNGPTKL
+766 SDNGPTRL

-853 AAAMVACGLCPALPT
+853 AAVMVACGLRPALPT
-868 HPRARGHLVGV
+868 RPRARGHLVGV

-932 GSSPIEARLRLLGL
+932 GSSPTEARLRLLGL

-953 GPNYPVA
+953 GPSYPVA

>member
-1 MCPRAHCAQDP
+1 MF
-12 PLLPSQLSLDPSGP
+12 SLDPLGL

-38 EEGPWGGGSGLPPT
+38 EEAGPWGGGSGLPPA
-52 GCFPGSW
+52 GYFPGSW

-102 SQVPRTGCPGAEV
+102 SQAPRTGCPGMEV
-115 TLCVLGSPSTFLPVL
+115 TLCILGSPSTFLSVL

-182 FVPPRRA
+182 FVPPRRV

-198 GPGRGREAAEL
+198 GPGRGWEATEL
-209 ARDLICPTGASAELA
+209 ARDLTCPTGASAELA

-231 LTRQLL
+231 LTRRLL
-237 AQQGAVAVP
+237 ARQGGVAVP

-252 YKPPGLLQGGDASP
+252 YKPPALLQGGDASP

-279 ETLVKEEVET
+279 ETLVKDEVGA
-289 FLRSEAL
+289 FLHSEAL
-296 GDVLQ
+296 GDALQ
-301 VAVKLSGWRW
+301 VAIKVSSWRW
-311 RGRQAFRLYPRAEL
+311 RGRQVLRLHPRAEA
-325 GAVVDTVLALLEKLE
+325 GTVVDTVLAWLEKLE
-340 EEEGVLVEAV
+340 EEESVLVEAV
-350 YPPVRLPCSDGPS
+350 CPPAQLPFPGSPQPGPE
-363 LGPGLAVRI
+363 LAVRI

-390 CGVGRG
+390 CAVGRG
-396 DRPVRHH
+396 DHPLRHQS
-403 NSLPRTLEVA
+403 SLPRTLEVA
-413 LAQCGLGEAAQVA
+413 LAQCGLGEATQVA
-426 AVRQRV
+426 VVRRSV
-432 KAAAEAALGAVL
+432 KAAAEAALAAVL
-444 ALEAGLSAE
+444 ALEAGLSVE
-453 QRGGRRAHTDFL
+453 QRGGRQAYTDFL
-465 GVDFALTAAGGAL
+465 GVDFALTVAGGVL

-485 NGGLCLEACGALEG
+485 NRGLCLEACGALEG
-499 LWAAPRLG
+499 LWAAPRSG
-507 PAADD
+507 PMAEEA

-531 EGKHLLV
+531 EGKQLLV
-538 VGAGGISKK
+538 VGGGGFSKK

-557 LQLHLV
+557 LKLHLV

-583 TEHQRDE
+583 TEHRRDE

-597 ELVRARGLKL
+597 ELVRARGLQL

-619 LTALLCQELGLPCC
+619 LTALLCQELGLPCS
-633 PPAAMRLAKHKSRT
+633 PPAAMRLAKQKSHT
-647 QLHLLCHHGPP
+647 QLHLLCRQGPP

-672 ESEADVERAVHQVPL
+672 QSEADVERAVHLVPL

-697 GAVGTRLVKDA
+697 GAVGVRLVEDA

-718 TRDLQGEADH
+718 ARDLQGEADH

-740 LMEFVDGTEHD
+740 LMEFIEGTEHD

-766 SDNGPTKL
+766 SDNGPTRL

-785 TGLAPEQEAQM
+785 TGLAPEQEAQL

-808 LLDGVFNVELKLTGA
+808 LLDGVFNVELKLTRA

-853 AAAMVACGLCPALPT
+853 AAAMVACGLQPALPT

-885 HLQALSST
+885 HLQVLNST
-893 ASRETLQALHDRG
+893 ASQEALQALHDRG
-906 LLRLNLLEEAL
+906 LLRFNLFMSSEEAL
-917 VPGEY
+917 VPSEY
-922 EEPYCSVACA
+922 EEPYCSVACT
-932 GSSPIEARLRLLGL
+932 GSSLAEARLRLLGL

-953 GPNYPVA
+953 GPHYPVA

>member
-1 MCPRAHCAQDP
+1 M
-12 PLLPSQLSLDPSGP
+12 LSLDPLGP
-26 EWDCPLGSKDLE
+26 KWDCPLGPKDLNG
-38 EEGPWGGGSGLPPT
+38 EEGPWRGGSGLPPIS
-52 GCFPGSW
+52 CFPGSW

-102 SQVPRTGCPGAEV
+102 SQVPHTGCPGAEV
-115 TLCVLGSPSTFLPVL
+115 TLCILGSPSTFLSVL

-150 MKVPAPG
+150 TKVPAPG
-157 QPGEAALLVSK
+157 ELGEAALLVSK

-198 GPGRGREAAEL
+198 GSGQGREAAEL
-209 ARDLICPTGASAELA
+209 ARNLTCPTGASAELA

-231 LTRQLL
+231 LMRQLL
-237 AQQGAVAVP
+237 SQQSQVAVP

-252 YKPPGLLQGGDASP
+252 YKPPRILQGGDTSP

-279 ETLVKEEVET
+279 ETLVKEEVGA
-289 FLRSEAL
+289 FLHSEAL
-296 GDVLQ
+296 GDAQQ

-311 RGRQAFRLYPRAEL
+311 RGRQSLCLHPRVEL

-340 EEEGVLVEAV
+340 EEESVLVEAMC
-350 YPPVRLPCSDGPS
+350 PPARLPFPGSPS
-363 LGPGLAVRI
+363 TSPEMAMRI

-380 GDRPLLSKVV
+380 GDRPLLSKVSKAQIQVV

-396 DRPVRHH
+396 DRLLRHQ
-403 NSLPRTLEVA
+403 NSLPRTLEVG
-413 LAQCGLGEAAQVA
+413 LAQCGLSEATQVV

-432 KAAAEAALGAVL
+432 KEAAEAVLAAVL

-453 QRGGRRAHTDFL
+453 QRGGRRARTDFL
-465 GVDFALTAAGGAL
+465 GVDFALTVSGRAL

-485 NGGLCLEACGALEG
+485 NSGLCLEACGMLEG

-507 PAADD
+507 PAAEE

-523 RRSARCLM
+523 RRSARYLM
-531 EGKHLLV
+531 EGKQLLL
-538 VGAGGISKK
+538 VGAGGVSKK

-557 LQLHLV
+557 LKLHLV

-583 TEHQRDE
+583 TEHRKDE

-597 ELVRARGLKL
+597 ELVRARGLQL

-619 LTALLCQELGLPCC
+619 LTALLCQELGLPCS
-633 PPAAMRLAKHKSRT
+633 PPAAVCLAKQKSHT
-647 QLHLLCHHGPP
+647 QLHLSHCHGPP
-658 WPAPSLHAVPCCPL
+658 WPAPSLHAVACCPL

-697 GAVGTRLVKDA
+697 GAVGVRLVEDA

-718 TRDLQGEADH
+718 SRDLQGEADH

-740 LMEFVDGTEHD
+740 LMEFVEGTEHD
-751 VDLVL
+751 VDLVV

-766 SDNGPTKL
+766 SDNGPTRL

-853 AAAMVACGLCPALPT
+853 AAAMVACGLRPALPT
-868 HPRARGHLVGV
+868 HPHARGHLVGI

-893 ASRETLQALHDRG
+893 ASRETLQALHDQG

-932 GSSPIEARLRLLGL
+932 GSSPAEARLRLLGL

>member
-1 MCPRAHCAQDP
+1 M
-12 PLLPSQLSLDPSGP
+12 LSLDPLSP
-26 EWDCPLGSKDLE
+26 EWDCPLGSKDLEE

-52 GCFPGSW
+52 GCLPGSW

-115 TLCVLGSPSTFLPVL
+115 TLCILGSPSTFLSVL

-144 LSPAWL
+144 LSPAWM

-168 AVSFHPGGLTFLDD
+168 AVSFHPGGMTFLDD

-189 TYFLAGLGL
+189 TYFLAGVGQGL
-198 GPGRGREAAEL
+198 GWGREAAEL
-209 ARDLICPTGASAELA
+209 ARDLTCPTGASAELA

-231 LTRQLL
+231 LTRRLL
-237 AQQGAVAVP
+237 AQQGGVAVP
-246 ATLAFT
+246 ATLALT
-252 YKPPGLLQGGDASP
+252 YKPPGLLRGGDASP

-279 ETLVKEEVET
+279 ESLVKEEVGA
-289 FLRSEAL
+289 FLHSEAL

-311 RGRQAFRLYPRAEL
+311 RGRQALRLHRRAEP
-325 GAVVDTVLALLEKLE
+325 GAVADTVLALLEKLE
-340 EEEGVLVEAV
+340 EEESVLVEAV
-350 YPPVRLPCSDGPS
+350 CPPPRLPFPGSPSPGPE
-363 LGPGLAVRI
+363 LAVRI

-396 DRPVRHH
+396 DRPLRHQ
-403 NSLPRTLEVA
+403 NSLPWTL
-413 LAQCGLGEAAQVA
+413 
-426 AVRQRV
+426 
-432 KAAAEAALGAVL
+432 EAALAAVL

-453 QRGGRRAHTDFL
+453 QRGGRWAHTDFL
-465 GVDFALTAAGGAL
+465 GVDFALTVADRAL

-499 LWAAPRLG
+499 QWAAPG
-507 PAADD
+507 AAADA

-531 EGKHLLV
+531 AGKQLLV
-538 VGAGGISKK
+538 VGAGGVSKK
-547 FVWEAARDYG
+547 FVWDAARDYG

-576 TFIHFDV
+576 TFIHFDL

-597 ELVRARGLKL
+597 ELVRARGLQL

-619 LTALLCQELGLPCC
+619 LTALLCQELGLPCNS
-633 PPAAMRLAKHKSRT
+633 PAAMRLAKQKSCT
-647 QLHLLCHHGPP
+647 QLHLLHCHGPP

-672 ESEADVERAVHQVPL
+672 ASEADVARAVHQVPL

-697 GAVGTRLVKDA
+697 GAVGVRLVEDA

-718 TRDLQGEADH
+718 ARDLQGEADH

-740 LMEFVDGTEHD
+740 LMEFVEGTEHD

-766 SDNGPTKL
+766 SDNGPTRL

-853 AAAMVACGLCPALPT
+853 AAAMVACGLRPALPT

-932 GSSPIEARLRLLGL
+932 GPSPAEARHRLLGL

>member
-1 MCPRAHCAQDP
+1 
-12 PLLPSQLSLDPSGP
+12 
-26 EWDCPLGSKDLE
+26 
-38 EEGPWGGGSGLPPT
+38 
-52 GCFPGSW
+52 
-59 RQDVGLD
+59 
-66 CKGSPE
+66 
-72 GAEARAWTV
+72 
-81 YYYSLLQSCL
+81 
-91 QQAGLPETQDR
+91 
-102 SQVPRTGCPGAEV
+102 
-115 TLCVLGSPSTFLPVL
+115 
-130 LEGGVQSP
+130 
-138 GNMLLC
+138 MLLC

-198 GPGRGREAAEL
+198 GPSRGREAAEL
-209 ARDLICPTGASAELA
+209 ARDLTCPTGASAELA

-237 AQQGAVAVP
+237 AQQGGVAVP

-252 YKPPGLLQGGDASP
+252 YKPPGLLRGGDSSP

-279 ETLVKEEVET
+279 ETLVREEVEA

-311 RGRQAFRLYPRAEL
+311 RGRQALHLHPRAEL
-325 GAVVDTVLALLEKLE
+325 GAVVNTVLALLEKLE
-340 EEEGVLVEAV
+340 EEESVLVEAV
-350 YPPVRLPCSDGPS
+350 YPPVQLPCSDGPS
-363 LGPGLAVRI
+363 PGPGLAVRI

-396 DRPVRHH
+396 DRPLRHH

-413 LAQCGLGEAAQVA
+413 LAQCGLGEEAQVA

-432 KAAAEAALGAVL
+432 KAAAEAAL
-444 ALEAGLSAE
+444 
-453 QRGGRRAHTDFL
+453 
-465 GVDFALTAAGGAL
+465 TA
-478 TPVALEL
+478 
-485 NGGLCLEACGALEG
+485 
-499 LWAAPRLG
+499 
-507 PAADD
+507 
-512 AAAAPLVETML
+512 
-523 RRSARCLM
+523 
-531 EGKHLLV
+531 
-538 VGAGGISKK
+538 
-547 FVWEAARDYG
+547 
-557 LQLHLV
+557 QLHLV

-576 TFIHFDV
+576 TFIHFDM
-583 TEHQRDE
+583 TEHRRDE

-619 LTALLCQELGLPCC
+619 LTALLCQELGLPCS
-633 PPAAMRLAKHKSRT
+633 PPAAMRLAKKKSLT
-647 QLHLLCHHGPP
+647 QLHLLRHHGPP

-697 GAVGTRLVKDA
+697 GAVGVRLVEDA

-740 LMEFVDGTEHD
+740 LMEFVEGTEHD

-766 SDNGPTKL
+766 SDNGPTRL

-785 TGLAPEQEAQM
+785 TGLASEQEAQM

-853 AAAMVACGLCPALPT
+853 AAVMVACGLRPALPT
-868 HPRARGHLVGV
+868 RPRARGHLVGV

-932 GSSPIEARLRLLGL
+932 GSSPTEARLRLLGL

-953 GPNYPVA
+953 GPSYPVA

>member
-1 MCPRAHCAQDP
+1 MCLLLTLPKTHHFCP
-12 PLLPSQLSLDPSGP
+12 PQLSLDPLGP

-38 EEGPWGGGSGLPPT
+38 EEEGPWGGGSGLPPP
-52 GCFPGSW
+52 GFFPGSW
-59 RQDVGLD
+59 SHEVGLD

-115 TLCVLGSPSTFLPVL
+115 TLCILGSPCTFLSVL

-150 MKVPAPG
+150 TKVPAPG

-198 GPGRGREAAEL
+198 GPGPGREAAEL
-209 ARDLICPTGASAELA
+209 ARDLTCPTGASAELA

-231 LTRQLL
+231 LTRRLL
-237 AQQGAVAVP
+237 AQQGDVAVP

-252 YKPPGLLQGGDASP
+252 YKPPALLRGGDASP
-266 GLRLVELSGKEGQ
+266 GLRLVELNGKEGQ
-279 ETLVKEEVET
+279 ETLVKEEVGA
-289 FLRSEAL
+289 FLHSKAL
-296 GDVLQ
+296 GDALQ

-311 RGRQAFRLYPRAEL
+311 RGRQALRLYPRTEL
-325 GAVVDTVLALLEKLE
+325 DPVVDTVLALLEKLE
-340 EEEGVLVEAV
+340 EEESVLVEAV
-350 YPPVRLPCSDGPS
+350 CPPARLPFPGSPLPGPE
-363 LGPGLAVRI
+363 LALRI

-396 DRPVRHH
+396 DRPLRHQ
-403 NSLPRTLEVA
+403 NSLPRTLE
-413 LAQCGLGEAAQVA
+413 LL
-426 AVRQRV
+426 
-432 KAAAEAALGAVL
+432 
-444 ALEAGLSAE
+444 
-453 QRGGRRAHTDFL
+453 
-465 GVDFALTAAGGAL
+465 
-478 TPVALEL
+478 
-485 NGGLCLEACGALEG
+485 
-499 LWAAPRLG
+499 
-507 PAADD
+507 
-512 AAAAPLVETML
+512 ETML
-523 RRSARCLM
+523 RRSARYLM
-531 EGKHLLV
+531 EGKQLLLL
-538 VGAGGISKK
+538 GAGGVSKK

-557 LQLHLV
+557 LKLHLV

-597 ELVRARGLKL
+597 ELVRARGLQL

-619 LTALLCQELGLPCC
+619 LTALLCQELGLPCS
-633 PPAAMRLAKHKSRT
+633 PPAAMRLAKQKSRT

-658 WPAPSLHAVPCCPL
+658 WPAPSLYAVPCCPL
-672 ESEADVERAVHQVPL
+672 ESEADVDKAVRQVPL

-697 GAVGTRLVKDA
+697 GAVGVRLVEDA

-718 TRDLQGEADH
+718 ARDLQGEADH

-740 LMEFVDGTEHD
+740 LMEFIEGTEHD

-766 SDNGPTKL
+766 SDNGPTRL

-785 TGLAPEQEAQM
+785 TGLAPEQEAQL

-808 LLDGVFNVELKLTGA
+808 LLDGVFNVELKLTGT

-853 AAAMVACGLCPALPT
+853 AAAMVACGLRPALPA

-885 HLQALSST
+885 HLQVLSST
-893 ASRETLQALHDRG
+893 TSRETLQALHDQG

-932 GSSPIEARLRLLGL
+932 GPSPAEARLRLLGL

-953 GPNYPVA
+953 GPHYPVA
-960 HFLSH
+960 YFLSH

>member
-1 MCPRAHCAQDP
+1 MIH
-12 PLLPSQLSLDPSGP
+12 LDPLSP

-38 EEGPWGGGSGLPPT
+38 EEECPWGGGSGLPPP

-59 RQDVGLD
+59 RHDVGLD

-72 GAEARAWTV
+72 GAEAQAGTV

-115 TLCVLGSPSTFLPVL
+115 TLCILGSPSTFLSVL

-150 MKVPAPG
+150 TKVPAPG

-198 GPGRGREAAEL
+198 GSCWGREAAEL
-209 ARDLICPTGASAELA
+209 ARDLTCPTGASAELA

-231 LTRQLL
+231 LTRRLL
-237 AQQGAVAVP
+237 AQQGGVVVP

-252 YKPPGLLQGGDASP
+252 YKPPVLLRGGDASQ

-279 ETLVKEEVET
+279 ETLVKEEVGA
-289 FLRSEAL
+289 FLLSEAL
-296 GDVLQ
+296 GDALQ

-311 RGRQAFRLYPRAEL
+311 RGRQALRLYPRAEL
-325 GAVVDTVLALLEKLE
+325 GTVVDTVLALLEKLE
-340 EEEGVLVEAV
+340 EEESVLVEAV
-350 YPPVRLPCSDGPS
+350 CPPARLPFPGSPPPGPE
-363 LGPGLAVRI
+363 LAVRI

-396 DRPVRHH
+396 DRPLRHQS
-403 NSLPRTLEVA
+403 SLPLTL
-413 LAQCGLGEAAQVA
+413 
-426 AVRQRV
+426 
-432 KAAAEAALGAVL
+432 EAALAAVL
-444 ALEAGLSAE
+444 ALETGLSAE
-453 QRGGRRAHTDFL
+453 QRGGRRARTDFL
-465 GVDFALTAAGGAL
+465 GVDFALTVAGGAL

-485 NGGLCLEACGALEG
+485 NGCLCLEACGALEG
-499 LWAAPRLG
+499 LWAAPRRG
-507 PAADD
+507 PAAE
-512 AAAAPLVETML
+512 AAASAPLVETML

-531 EGKHLLV
+531 EGRQLLLI
-538 VGAGGISKK
+538 GAGGVSKK

-557 LQLHLV
+557 LKLHLV

-583 TEHQRDE
+583 TEHRRDE

-597 ELVRARGLKL
+597 ELVRARGLQL

-619 LTALLCQELGLPCC
+619 LTALLCQELGLPCN
-633 PPAAMRLAKHKSRT
+633 PPAAMRLAKQKSRT
-647 QLHLLCHHGPP
+647 QLHLLRRHGPP

-672 ESEADVERAVHQVPL
+672 ESEADVERAIRQVPL

-697 GAVGTRLVKDA
+697 GAVGVRLVEDA

-718 TRDLQGEADH
+718 ARDLQGEADH

-740 LMEFVDGTEHD
+740 LMEFVEGTEHD

-766 SDNGPTKL
+766 SDNGPTRL

-785 TGLAPEQEAQM
+785 TGLAPEQEAQL

-808 LLDGVFNVELKLTGA
+808 LLDGVFNVELKLTRA

-843 LELYGVDLLL
+843 LELYGVDLFL
-853 AAAMVACGLCPALPT
+853 AAAMVACGLRPALPT

-893 ASRETLQALHDRG
+893 ASRETLQGLHDRG
-906 LLRLNLLEEAL
+906 LLRFNQLEEAL

-932 GSSPIEARLRLLGL
+932 GPSPAEARLRLLGL

-953 GPNYPVA
+953 GPQYPVA

>member
-1 MCPRAHCAQDP
+1 MIH
-12 PLLPSQLSLDPSGP
+12 LDPLSP

-38 EEGPWGGGSGLPPT
+38 EEECPWGGGSGLPPP

-59 RQDVGLD
+59 RHDVGLD

-72 GAEARAWTV
+72 GAEAQAGTV

-115 TLCVLGSPSTFLPVL
+115 TLCILGSPSTFLSVL

-138 GNMLLC
+138 GGCEAQRLALAGAAGVA
-144 LSPAWL
+144 S
-150 MKVPAPG
+150 VPTNRAG
-157 QPGEAALLVSK
+157 YSGRHGAGVTGETGGGGECAGGGCVPTCPAALPS
-168 AVSFHPGGLTFLDD
+168 P
-182 FVPPRRA
+182 
-189 TYFLAGLGL
+189 
-198 GPGRGREAAEL
+198 
-209 ARDLICPTGASAELA
+209 
-224 RLLEDRL
+224 
-231 LTRQLL
+231 
-237 AQQGAVAVP
+237 
-246 ATLAFT
+246 
-252 YKPPGLLQGGDASP
+252 PPGP
-266 GLRLVELSGKEGQ
+266 E
-279 ETLVKEEVET
+279 
-289 FLRSEAL
+289 
-296 GDVLQ
+296 
-301 VAVKLSGWRW
+301 
-311 RGRQAFRLYPRAEL
+311 
-325 GAVVDTVLALLEKLE
+325 
-340 EEEGVLVEAV
+340 
-350 YPPVRLPCSDGPS
+350 
-363 LGPGLAVRI
+363 LAVRI

-396 DRPVRHH
+396 DRPLRHQS
-403 NSLPRTLEVA
+403 SLPLTLEVA

-426 AVRQRV
+426 VVRRRV
-432 KAAAEAALGAVL
+432 KAAAEAALAAVL
-444 ALEAGLSAE
+444 ALETGLSAE
-453 QRGGRRAHTDFL
+453 QRGGRRARTDFL
-465 GVDFALTAAGGAL
+465 GVDFALTVAGGAL

-485 NGGLCLEACGALEG
+485 NGCLCLEACGALEG
-499 LWAAPRLG
+499 LWAAPRRG
-507 PAADD
+507 PAAEA

-531 EGKHLLV
+531 EGRQLLLI
-538 VGAGGISKK
+538 GAGGVSKK

-557 LQLHLV
+557 LKLHLV

-583 TEHQRDE
+583 TEHRRDE

-597 ELVRARGLKL
+597 ELVRARGLQL

-619 LTALLCQELGLPCC
+619 LTALLCQELGLPCN
-633 PPAAMRLAKHKSRT
+633 PPAAMRLAKQKSRT
-647 QLHLLCHHGPP
+647 QLHLLRRHGPP

-672 ESEADVERAVHQVPL
+672 ESEADVERAVRQVPL

-697 GAVGTRLVKDA
+697 GAVGVRLVEDA

-718 TRDLQGEADH
+718 ARDLQGEADH

-740 LMEFVDGTEHD
+740 LMEFVEGTEHD

-766 SDNGPTKL
+766 SDNGPTRL

-785 TGLAPEQEAQM
+785 TGLAPEQEAQL

-808 LLDGVFNVELKLTGA
+808 LLDGVFNVELKLTRA

-843 LELYGVDLLL
+843 LELYGVDLFL
-853 AAAMVACGLCPALPT
+853 AAAMVACGLRPALPT

-893 ASRETLQALHDRG
+893 ASRETLQGLHDRG
-906 LLRLNLLEEAL
+906 LLRFNQLEEAL

-932 GSSPIEARLRLLGL
+932 GPSPAEARLRLLGL

-953 GPNYPVA
+953 GPQYPVA

>member
-1 MCPRAHCAQDP
+1 MLSSD
-12 PLLPSQLSLDPSGP
+12 LLGP
-26 EWDCPLGSKDLE
+26 QWNCPLGSKDLE
-38 EEGPWGGGSGLPPT
+38 DKEGLWGGGSGLPPPDY
-52 GCFPGSW
+52 FSGSW
-59 RQDVGLD
+59 RLDVGLD

-72 GAEARAWTV
+72 GAEARAWTT

-115 TLCVLGSPSTFLPVL
+115 TLCILGSPSTFLSVL

-150 MKVPAPG
+150 TKVPAPG
-157 QPGEAALLVSK
+157 RPGEAALLVSK

-182 FVPPRRA
+182 FVPQRQA
-189 TYFLAGLGL
+189 TYFLVGL
-198 GPGRGREAAEL
+198 GPGPGHGREAAEL
-209 ARDLICPTGASAELA
+209 ARDLTCPTGASAELA

-231 LTRQLL
+231 LTRHLL
-237 AQQGAVAVP
+237 AQKGGVAVP

-252 YKPPGLLQGGDASP
+252 YKPPTLLLGGDASP

-279 ETLVKEEVET
+279 EALVKEEVGA
-289 FLRSEAL
+289 FLHSEAL
-296 GDVLQ
+296 GDALQ
-301 VAVKLSGWRW
+301 VAIKLSSWRW
-311 RGRQAFRLYPRAEL
+311 RGRQALRLFPRTEVGTVA
-325 GAVVDTVLALLEKLE
+325 DTVVALLEELE
-340 EEEGVLVEAV
+340 EEGSVLVEAV
-350 YPPVRLPCSDGPS
+350 CPPARLPFPGNAPPGPE
-363 LGPGLAVRI
+363 LAMRI

-390 CGVGRG
+390 CAVGRG
-396 DRPVRHH
+396 DRPLRHQ
-403 NSLPRTLEVA
+403 NSLPRTLES
-413 LAQCGLGEAAQVA
+413 
-426 AVRQRV
+426 V
-432 KAAAEAALGAVL
+432 KAASEAALAAVL

-453 QRGGRRAHTDFL
+453 QRGGRLACTDFL
-465 GVDFALTAAGGAL
+465 GVDFALTVAGGAL
-478 TPVALEL
+478 IPVALEL
-485 NGGLCLEACGALEG
+485 NSGLCLEACGALEG
-499 LWAAPRLG
+499 LWAAPRSG
-507 PAADD
+507 TATKE
-512 AAAAPLVETML
+512 AAAATPLVETML
-523 RRSARCLM
+523 RRSARCLV
-531 EGKHLLV
+531 EGKQLLV
-538 VGAGGISKK
+538 IGAGGVGKK

-557 LQLHLV
+557 LKLHLV

-583 TEHQRDE
+583 TEHRKDE

-597 ELVRARGLKL
+597 ELVRARGLQL

-619 LTALLCQELGLPCC
+619 LTALLCQELGLPCS
-633 PPAAMRLAKHKSRT
+633 PPAAMRLAKQKSRT
-647 QLHLLCHHGPP
+647 QLHLLCCHGPP

-672 ESEADVERAVHQVPL
+672 ESEADVERAVCQVPL

-697 GAVGTRLVKDA
+697 GAVGVRLVKDA
-708 PQCHEHFSRI
+708 LQCHQHFSQI
-718 TRDLQGEADH
+718 AHDLQGEADH
-728 PGIGLGWGNAML
+728 PGIGLGWGNSML
-740 LMEFVDGTEHD
+740 LMEFIEGTEHD

-766 SDNGPTKL
+766 SDNGPTRL

-785 TGLAPEQEAQM
+785 TGLAPEQEAQL

-808 LLDGVFNVELKLTGA
+808 LLDGVFNVELKMTKA

-853 AAAMVACGLCPALPT
+853 AAAMVACGLRPALPA
-868 HPRARGHLVGV
+868 HPRASGHIVGV
-879 MCLVSQ
+879 TGLVSQ
-885 HLQALSST
+885 HLQVLSST
-893 ASRETLQALHDRG
+893 AIQEALQALHDQG
-906 LLRLNLLEEAL
+906 VLRFNQFISLEEAQ
-917 VPGEY
+917 VTGKY

-932 GSSPIEARLRLLGL
+932 GPSPAEARLRLLGL

-953 GPNYPVA
+953 GPHYPVA

>member
-1 MCPRAHCAQDP
+1 
-12 PLLPSQLSLDPSGP
+12 
-26 EWDCPLGSKDLE
+26 
-38 EEGPWGGGSGLPPT
+38 
-52 GCFPGSW
+52 
-59 RQDVGLD
+59 
-66 CKGSPE
+66 
-72 GAEARAWTV
+72 
-81 YYYSLLQSCL
+81 
-91 QQAGLPETQDR
+91 
-102 SQVPRTGCPGAEV
+102 
-115 TLCVLGSPSTFLPVL
+115 
-130 LEGGVQSP
+130 
-138 GNMLLC
+138 MLLC

-157 QPGEAALLVSK
+157 QLGEAALLVSK
-168 AVSFHPGGLTFLDD
+168 AVSFYPGGLTFLDD

-189 TYFLAGLGL
+189 TYFLAGMEL
-198 GPGRGREAAEL
+198 GPGLGREAAEL
-209 ARDLICPTGASAELA
+209 ARNLTCPTGASAELA
-224 RLLEDRL
+224 QLLEDRL
-231 LTRQLL
+231 LMRRLL
-237 AQQGAVAVP
+237 SQQGNVVVP

-252 YKPPGLLQGGDASP
+252 YKPPRLLRGGDASP
-266 GLRLVELSGKEGQ
+266 GLRLVELSDKEGQ
-279 ETLVKEEVET
+279 ETLVKEEVGA
-289 FLRSEAL
+289 FLHSEVL
-296 GDVLQ
+296 GDALQ

-311 RGRQAFRLYPRAEL
+311 RGRQVLCLHPRAEL
-325 GAVVDTVLALLEKLE
+325 GPVVDTVLAFLEKLE
-340 EEEGVLVEAV
+340 EEESVLVEAMC
-350 YPPVRLPCSDGPS
+350 PPARLPLPGGPS
-363 LGPGLAVRI
+363 PGPELAVRI

-390 CGVGRG
+390 CGVGRA
-396 DRPVRHH
+396 DRALRHQ
-403 NSLPRTLEVA
+403 NTLPRTLEVA
-413 LAQCGLGEAAQVA
+413 LAQCGLGEGAQVA
-426 AVRQRV
+426 VVRQRV
-432 KAAAEAALGAVL
+432 KEAAEAVLAAVL
-444 ALEAGLSAE
+444 TLEAGLTAE
-453 QRGGRRAHTDFL
+453 QRGGREARTDFI
-465 GVDFALTAAGGAL
+465 GVDFALTVSGRVL

-485 NGGLCLEACGALEG
+485 NCGLCLEACGALEG
-499 LWAAPRLG
+499 LWAAPRRG
-507 PAADD
+507 PAAEE

-523 RRSARCLM
+523 RCSARYLM
-531 EGKHLLV
+531 EGKQLLL

-557 LQLHLV
+557 LKLHLV

-583 TEHQRDE
+583 TEHRRDE

-597 ELVRARGLKL
+597 ELVRARGLQL

-619 LTALLCQELGLPCC
+619 LTALLCQELGLPCS
-633 PPAAMRLAKHKSRT
+633 PPAAMCLAKQKSHT
-647 QLHLLCHHGPP
+647 QLHLSRYHGPP
-658 WPAPSLHAVPCCPL
+658 WPAPSLHAVACCPL
-672 ESEADVERAVHQVPL
+672 ESEADVERAVCQVPL

-697 GAVGTRLVKDA
+697 GAVGVRLVEDVQ
-708 PQCHEHFSRI
+708 QCHEHFSRI

-740 LMEFVDGTEHD
+740 LMEFVEGTEHD
-751 VDLVL
+751 VDLVI

-766 SDNGPTKL
+766 SDNGPTRL

-796 VQAAFRCCLGCG
+796 VQAAFRCCLACG
-808 LLDGVFNVELKLTGA
+808 LLDGVFNVELKLTGV

-853 AAAMVACGLCPALPT
+853 AAAMVACGLRPALPT
-868 HPRARGHLVGV
+868 HPRARGHLVGI

-893 ASRETLQALHDRG
+893 ASQETLQALHDQG

-932 GSSPIEARLRLLGL
+932 GPSPTEARLRLLGL

>member
-1 MCPRAHCAQDP
+1 M
-12 PLLPSQLSLDPSGP
+12 LSLDPLSP

-38 EEGPWGGGSGLPPT
+38 EEEGPRGGGSGLPPT
-52 GCFPGSW
+52 GCLPGSW

-115 TLCVLGSPSTFLPVL
+115 TLCILGSPSTFLSVL

-168 AVSFHPGGLTFLDD
+168 AVSFHPGGMTFLDD

-189 TYFLAGLGL
+189 TYFLAGVGQ
-198 GPGRGREAAEL
+198 GPGWGREAAEL
-209 ARDLICPTGASAELA
+209 ARDLTCPTGASAELA

-231 LTRQLL
+231 LTRRLL
-237 AQQGAVAVP
+237 AQQGGVAVP
-246 ATLAFT
+246 ATLALT
-252 YKPPGLLQGGDASP
+252 YKPPGLLRGGDASP

-279 ETLVKEEVET
+279 ETLVKEEVGA
-289 FLRSEAL
+289 FLHSEAL

-311 RGRQAFRLYPRAEL
+311 RGRQALRLHQRVEL
-325 GAVVDTVLALLEKLE
+325 DAVVDTVLALLEKLE
-340 EEEGVLVEAV
+340 EEESVLVEAV
-350 YPPVRLPCSDGPS
+350 CPPPRLPFPGSPSPGPE
-363 LGPGLAVRI
+363 LAVRI

-380 GDRPLLSKVV
+380 GDRPLLSK
-390 CGVGRG
+390 
-396 DRPVRHH
+396 
-403 NSLPRTLEVA
+403 
-413 LAQCGLGEAAQVA
+413 
-426 AVRQRV
+426 
-432 KAAAEAALGAVL
+432 
-444 ALEAGLSAE
+444 
-453 QRGGRRAHTDFL
+453 
-465 GVDFALTAAGGAL
+465 
-478 TPVALEL
+478 
-485 NGGLCLEACGALEG
+485 
-499 LWAAPRLG
+499 
-507 PAADD
+507 
-512 AAAAPLVETML
+512 
-523 RRSARCLM
+523 
-531 EGKHLLV
+531 
-538 VGAGGISKK
+538 
-547 FVWEAARDYG
+547 
-557 LQLHLV
+557 LHLV

-576 TFIHFDV
+576 TFIHFDL

-597 ELVRARGLKL
+597 ELVRARGLQL

-619 LTALLCQELGLPCC
+619 LTALLCQELGLPCN
-633 PPAAMRLAKHKSRT
+633 PPAAMRLAKQKSCT
-647 QLHLLCHHGPP
+647 QLHLLHCHGPP

-672 ESEADVERAVHQVPL
+672 ESEADVARAVHQVPL

-697 GAVGTRLVKDA
+697 GAVGVRLVEDA

-718 TRDLQGEADH
+718 ARDLQGEADH

-740 LMEFVDGTEHD
+740 LMEFVEGTEHD

-766 SDNGPTKL
+766 SDNGPTRL

-853 AAAMVACGLCPALPT
+853 AAAMVACGLRPALPT

-932 GSSPIEARLRLLGL
+932 GPSPTEARLRLLGL

>member
-1 MCPRAHCAQDP
+1 M
-12 PLLPSQLSLDPSGP
+12 LSLDPLGP

-38 EEGPWGGGSGLPPT
+38 EEEGPWGGGSGLPPP
-52 GCFPGSW
+52 GSFSGSW
-59 RQDVGLD
+59 RHDVGLD
-66 CKGSPE
+66 CKGSLE
-72 GAEARAWTV
+72 GAEARAWTT

-115 TLCVLGSPSTFLPVL
+115 TLCILGSPSTFLSVL

-150 MKVPAPG
+150 TKVPAPG
-157 QPGEAALLVSK
+157 QPGEAVLLVSK
-168 AVSFHPGGLTFLDD
+168 AVSFHPGGLTFLED

-209 ARDLICPTGASAELA
+209 ARDLTCPTGASAELA

-231 LTRQLL
+231 LTRRLL
-237 AQQGAVAVP
+237 AQQGGVAVP

-252 YKPPGLLQGGDASP
+252 YKPPALLRGGDASP
-266 GLRLVELSGKEGQ
+266 GVRLVELSGKEGQ
-279 ETLVKEEVET
+279 EALVKEEVGA
-289 FLRSEAL
+289 FLHSGAL
-296 GDVLQ
+296 GDALQ

-311 RGRQAFRLYPRAEL
+311 RGRQALRVYPRVEL
-325 GAVVDTVLALLEKLE
+325 GTVVDTVLALLEKLE
-340 EEEGVLVEAV
+340 EEESVLVEAV
-350 YPPVRLPCSDGPS
+350 CPPARLPFPGSPPPGPE
-363 LGPGLAVRI
+363 LAVRI

-380 GDRPLLSKVV
+380 GDRPLLSK
-390 CGVGRG
+390 
-396 DRPVRHH
+396 
-403 NSLPRTLEVA
+403 
-413 LAQCGLGEAAQVA
+413 
-426 AVRQRV
+426 
-432 KAAAEAALGAVL
+432 
-444 ALEAGLSAE
+444 
-453 QRGGRRAHTDFL
+453 
-465 GVDFALTAAGGAL
+465 
-478 TPVALEL
+478 
-485 NGGLCLEACGALEG
+485 
-499 LWAAPRLG
+499 
-507 PAADD
+507 
-512 AAAAPLVETML
+512 
-523 RRSARCLM
+523 
-531 EGKHLLV
+531 
-538 VGAGGISKK
+538 
-547 FVWEAARDYG
+547 
-557 LQLHLV
+557 LHLV

-583 TEHQRDE
+583 TEHRRDE

-597 ELVRARGLKL
+597 ELVRARGLQL

-619 LTALLCQELGLPCC
+619 LTALLCQELGLPCS
-633 PPAAMRLAKHKSRT
+633 PPAAMRLAKQKSCT
-647 QLHLLCHHGPP
+647 QLHLLRCQGPP

-672 ESEADVERAVHQVPL
+672 ESEADVEKAVHQVPL

-697 GAVGTRLVKDA
+697 GAVGVRLVEDA
-708 PQCHEHFSRI
+708 PQCHEHFSRVA
-718 TRDLQGEADH
+718 RDLQGEADH

-740 LMEFVDGTEHD
+740 LMEFVEGTEHD

-766 SDNGPTKL
+766 SDNGPTRL

-785 TGLAPEQEAQM
+785 TGLAPEQEAQL

-823 GPRLIEINPR
+823 GPKLIEINPR

-853 AAAMVACGLCPALPT
+853 AAAMVACGLRPALPT

-879 MCLVSQ
+879 MCLMSQ
-885 HLQALSST
+885 HLQVLNST
-893 ASRETLQALHDRG
+893 SSRETLQGLHDQG
-906 LLRLNLLEEAL
+906 LLRFNLLEEIL
-917 VPGEY
+917 EQGEY

-932 GSSPIEARLRLLGL
+932 GSSPAEARLRLLGL

-953 GPNYPVA
+953 GPDYPVA